1 LSAYHPE
8 HGVILAAPYA
18 QFDKSRYYEPTYV
31 REYRTKMLQMVKN
44 GDAGFGFRVLRP
56 GSRVSIGI
64 PSMDTATMSFK
75 TDAGADVQCRLQIH
89 ENAVLAQQV
98 LVKNETASPVEFEYT
113 LDLRL
118 SVHRASYGQLTEGGP
133 VPLPDC
139 ENKLSIQTDST
150 FAVSNPNLG
159 AHLVGCLYADG
170 KLTSQSE
177 LNGETSTGVLS
188 GAVTPPRKISLNP
201 GSTRSFV
208 AYFKL
213 SPGLDVK
220 VPTFPPPIPDLV
232 IPSPDKYWK
241 DARLCKTFVIRRNI
255 DYILANCTIPIG
267 DGVVGMITDHVAL
280 PLGWNRDN

>member
-1 LSAYHPE
+1 
-8 HGVILAAPYA
+8 
-18 QFDKSRYYEPTYV
+18 
-31 REYRTKMLQMVKN
+31 MLQMITK
-44 GDAGFGFRVLRP
+44 GETGFGFRVLRP

-75 TDAGADVQCRLQIH
+75 TDAGADVHCRLQVH
-89 ENAVLAQQV
+89 GNGVFAQQI
-98 LVKNETASPVEFEYT
+98 LAKNETASPVDFEYT

-139 ENKLSIQTDST
+139 KNNLSIQDDST
-150 FAVSNPNLG
+150 FVVSNPNLG
-159 AHLVGCLYADG
+159 VHLVGCLYTDG
-170 KLTSQSE
+170 KLASQSE

-188 GAVTPPRKISLNP
+188 GAMTPPHKVALNP

-213 SPGLDVK
+213 SPRLDVK
-220 VPTFPPPIPDLV
+220 GIEFPPPLPDLV

-241 DARLCKTFVIRRNI
+241 NARLCKTFVIRRNI